1 MGAKRLRA
9 TEGVRRIAAGGRPSM
24 EGNIYSRLQTKI
36 IALTLLVTFTPL
48 LLLGVIIYRQFADMY
63 VDKIREQIR
72 NRSENQAAS
81 LDLFLKERTAI
92 LGAIA
97 DTHSFQTMTNEDNLA
112 RKLDVMN
119 LRAGAFVDLGVID
132 HTGQQLAYVGP
143 YELTGKNYYEQA
155 WFGEVMSKGLYISDV
170 YMGFRKL
177 PHFIIAIRRQENQKS
192 WILRATI
199 DPDIFSRIVQA
210 AHIGRTGNAYLL
222 NEEGILQSKPRFGG
236 NILDKAPVDVSHFGK
251 QTMVFE
257 QPGANSRNLLL
268 AGAWLK
274 NKDWLLVI
282 SIDAESEMAPL
293 FATRNAQI
301 LIIALGI
308 IAIVLTTVFTTRMM
322 IRQLVQSETRM
333 QELNA
338 QLVQSDKLAALGKL
352 AAGVAHEI
360 NNPLAVILQKT
371 GWMQD
376 LLDEEEFRK
385 SENLQEFRTS
395 IAKID
400 EHVERAR
407 KVVHNMLGYARRM
420 EPRLEDVDVNQTINQ
435 TVDILENFARANTI
449 DIQTDLMD
457 SVPII
462 AGDQA
467 QLQQV
472 ILNLIRTP
480 STPSARTARCRS
492 RAGPTIPRS
501 ASSSPTPGRGS
512 RKTCRRRS
520 STRFSPPRAP
530 VKAPAWASGSA
541 TPSLKSW
548 EAASPCAA
556 KRGKEPS
563 SRSHCRSSD
572 PKKNKPGSGRLPVG
586 PSTRKRLPEAE
597 CRTRIFWSWMTRGIF
612 SKP

>member
-1 MGAKRLRA
+1 
-9 TEGVRRIAAGGRPSM
+9 M

-36 IALTLLVTFTPL
+36 IVLTLLVTFTPL

-63 VDKIREQIR
+63 IDKIREQIR

-97 DTHSFQTMTNEDNLA
+97 DTHSFQTMTNEENLA
-112 RKLDVMN
+112 RKLVVMN

-222 NEEGILQSKPRFGG
+222 NEEGLLQSKPRFGG
-236 NILDKAPVDVSHFGK
+236 NILDKAPVDVALFGK

-257 QPGANSRNLLL
+257 QPGADARKLLL

-293 FATRNAQI
+293 FATRNTQI
-301 LIIALGI
+301 LIISLGI
-308 IAIVLTTVFTTRMM
+308 IAIILTTVFTTRLM
-322 IRQLVQSETRM
+322 IRQLVQTETRM

-385 SENLQEFRTS
+385 SENFQEFRTS
-395 IAKID
+395 VAKIE

-435 TVDILENFARANTI
+435 TIDILESFARANTI

-472 ILNLIRTP
+472 ILNLISNAIDAIGKDGTV
-480 STPSARTARCRS
+480 SVKS
-492 RAGPTIPRS
+492 RADDSQIRVSITDTGPGIPENMQKKIFDPFFTTKSSGKGTGLGLWISYTIIEKL
-501 ASSSPTPGRGS
+501 GGS
-512 RKTCRRRS
+512 L
-520 STRFSPPRAP
+520 
-530 VKAPAWASGSA
+530 
-541 TPSLKSW
+541 SL
-548 EAASPCAA
+548 
-556 KRGKEPS
+556 
-563 SRSHCRSSD
+563 RSHAGQGAEFTITLPIVR
-572 PKKNKPGSGRLPVG
+572 PEKK
-586 PSTRKRLPEAE
+586 
-597 CRTRIFWSWMTRGIF
+597 
-612 SKP
+612 

>member
-1 MGAKRLRA
+1 
-9 TEGVRRIAAGGRPSM
+9 M

-36 IALTLLVTFTPL
+36 IVLTLLVTFTPL

-63 VDKIREQIR
+63 IDKIREQIR

-97 DTHSFQTMTNEDNLA
+97 DTHSFQTMTDEDNLA
-112 RKLDVMN
+112 RKLVVMN

-192 WILRATI
+192 WILRATV

-210 AHIGRTGNAYLL
+210 AHIGRTGNAYLV

-236 NILDKAPVDVSHFGK
+236 NILDKVPVDVSLFGK

-257 QPGANSRNLLL
+257 QPGADSRNLLF

-293 FATRNAQI
+293 FATRNTQI
-301 LIIALGI
+301 LIISLGI
-308 IAIVLTTVFTTRMM
+308 VAIILTTVFTTRLM
-322 IRQLVQSETRM
+322 IRQLIQTETRM

-376 LLDEEEFRK
+376 LLDEEEFQK
-385 SENLQEFRTS
+385 SENFQEFRTS
-395 IAKID
+395 IAKIE

-435 TVDILENFARANTI
+435 TIDILESFARANTI
-449 DIQTDLMD
+449 DIQTDLME

-472 ILNLIRTP
+472 ILNLISNAIDAIGKDGTV
-480 STPSARTARCRS
+480 SVKS
-492 RAGPTIPRS
+492 RADDSRIRVIITDTGPGIPESMQKKIFDPFFTTKSAGKGTGLGLWISYTIIEKAGGSLSLRS
-501 ASSSPTPGRGS
+501 QAGEGAEFTITLPIVRP
-512 RKTCRRRS
+512 
-520 STRFSPPRAP
+520 
-530 VKAPAWASGSA
+530 
-541 TPSLKSW
+541 
-548 EAASPCAA
+548 E
-556 KRGKEPS
+556 
-563 SRSHCRSSD
+563 
-572 PKKNKPGSGRLPVG
+572 KK
-586 PSTRKRLPEAE
+586 
-597 CRTRIFWSWMTRGIF
+597 
-612 SKP
+612 

>member
-1 MGAKRLRA
+1 
-9 TEGVRRIAAGGRPSM
+9 M

-36 IALTLLVTFTPL
+36 IVLTLLVTFTPL

-63 VDKIREQIR
+63 IDKIREQIR

-97 DTHSFQTMTNEDNLA
+97 DTHSFQTMTDQDNLA
-112 RKLDVMN
+112 RKLVVMN

-177 PHFIIAIRRQENQKS
+177 PHFIIAIRRQENQES

-210 AHIGRTGNAYLL
+210 AHIGRTGNAYLV

-236 NILDKAPVDVSHFGK
+236 NILDKAPVDVSLFGK

-257 QPGANSRNLLL
+257 QAGADSRKLLF

-274 NKDWLLVI
+274 NRDWLLVI

-293 FATRNAQI
+293 FATRNTQI
-301 LIIALGI
+301 LIISLGI
-308 IAIVLTTVFTTRMM
+308 IAIILTTVFTTRLM
-322 IRQLVQSETRM
+322 IRQLVQTETRM

-395 IAKID
+395 VAKIE

-435 TVDILENFARANTI
+435 TIDILENFARANTI

-472 ILNLIRTP
+472 ILNLISNAIDAIGKDGTV
-480 STPSARTARCRS
+480 SVKS
-492 RAGPTIPRS
+492 RADGSKIRVVIADTGPGIPENMQKKIFDPFFTTKSSGKGTGLGLWISYTIIEKLGGSLSLRS
-501 ASSSPTPGRGS
+501 QAGQGAEFTITLPIVRP
-512 RKTCRRRS
+512 
-520 STRFSPPRAP
+520 
-530 VKAPAWASGSA
+530 
-541 TPSLKSW
+541 
-548 EAASPCAA
+548 E
-556 KRGKEPS
+556 
-563 SRSHCRSSD
+563 
-572 PKKNKPGSGRLPVG
+572 KK
-586 PSTRKRLPEAE
+586 
-597 CRTRIFWSWMTRGIF
+597 
-612 SKP
+612 

>member
-1 MGAKRLRA
+1 
-9 TEGVRRIAAGGRPSM
+9 
-24 EGNIYSRLQTKI
+24 
-36 IALTLLVTFTPL
+36 
-48 LLLGVIIYRQFADMY
+48 
-63 VDKIREQIR
+63 
-72 NRSENQAAS
+72 
-81 LDLFLKERTAI
+81 
-92 LGAIA
+92 
-97 DTHSFQTMTNEDNLA
+97 
-112 RKLDVMN
+112 
-119 LRAGAFVDLGVID
+119 
-132 HTGQQLAYVGP
+132 
-143 YELTGKNYYEQA
+143 
-155 WFGEVMSKGLYISDV
+155 MSKGLYISDV

-192 WILRATI
+192 WILRATV

-210 AHIGRTGNAYLL
+210 AHIGRTGNAYLV

-236 NILDKAPVDVSHFGK
+236 NILDKVPVDVSLFGK

-257 QPGANSRNLLL
+257 QPGADSRNLLF

-293 FATRNAQI
+293 FATRNTQI
-301 LIIALGI
+301 LIISLGI
-308 IAIVLTTVFTTRMM
+308 VAIILTTVFTTRLM
-322 IRQLVQSETRM
+322 IRQLIQTETRM

-376 LLDEEEFRK
+376 LLDEEEFQK
-385 SENLQEFRTS
+385 SENFQEFRTS
-395 IAKID
+395 IAKIE

-435 TVDILENFARANTI
+435 TIDILENFARANNI

-472 ILNLIRTP
+472 ILNLISNAIDAIGKDGTV
-480 STPSARTARCRS
+480 SVKS
-492 RAGPTIPRS
+492 RADDSEIRVIITDTGPGIPENMQKKIFDPFFTTKSAGKGTGLGLWISFTIIEKL
-501 ASSSPTPGRGS
+501 G
-512 RKTCRRRS
+512 
-520 STRFSPPRAP
+520 
-530 VKAPAWASGSA
+530 
-541 TPSLKSW
+541 
-548 EAASPCAA
+548 
-556 KRGKEPS
+556 
-563 SRSHCRSSD
+563 
-572 PKKNKPGSGRLPVG
+572 GRLALRSQAGQGAEFTV
-586 PSTRKRLPEAE
+586 TLPIVRPE
-597 CRTRIFWSWMTRGIF
+597 
-612 SKP
+612 KK

>member
-1 MGAKRLRA
+1 MES
-9 TEGVRRIAAGGRPSM
+9 TTSQPGGETPM
-24 EGNIYSRLQTKI
+24 EGNIYSRLQIKI
-36 IALTLLVTFTPL
+36 IVLTLLVTFTPL

-97 DTHSFQTMTNEDNLA
+97 DTHSFQTMIDEDNLA

-199 DPDIFSRIVQA
+199 DPDVFSRIVQA
-210 AHIGRTGNAYLL
+210 AHIGRTGNAYLV

-236 NILDKAPVDVSHFGK
+236 NILDKVPVDVSLFGK
-251 QTMVFE
+251 QTIVFE
-257 QPGANSRNLLL
+257 QPGADSRKLLF

-293 FATRNAQI
+293 FATRNTQI
-301 LIIALGI
+301 VIISLGI
-308 IAIVLTTVFTTRMM
+308 IAIILTTVFTTRLM
-322 IRQLVQSETRM
+322 IRQLVQTETRM

-385 SENLQEFRTS
+385 SENFQEFRAS
-395 IAKID
+395 VAKIE

-435 TVDILENFARANTI
+435 TIDILENFARANTI

-472 ILNLIRTP
+472 ILNLISNAIDAIGKDGTV
-480 STPSARTARCRS
+480 SVKS
-492 RAGPTIPRS
+492 RADDSKIRVIISDTGPGIPENMQKKIFDPFFTTKSSGKGTGLGLWISYTIIEKL
-501 ASSSPTPGRGS
+501 GGS
-512 RKTCRRRS
+512 L
-520 STRFSPPRAP
+520 
-530 VKAPAWASGSA
+530 
-541 TPSLKSW
+541 SL
-548 EAASPCAA
+548 
-556 KRGKEPS
+556 
-563 SRSHCRSSD
+563 RSHVGQGAEFTITLPIVR
-572 PKKNKPGSGRLPVG
+572 PEKK
-586 PSTRKRLPEAE
+586 
-597 CRTRIFWSWMTRGIF
+597 
-612 SKP
+612 